1 MNAQERIDLAANALL
16 VLTIYF
22 SFLALTLV

>member
-1 MNAQERIDLAANALL
+1 MNAQERLNLAANALL
-16 VLTIYF
+16 VLTLYF

>member
-1 MNAQERIDLAANALL
+1 MNAQESLNLAANALL
-16 VLTIYF
+16 VLTLYF